1 MYRGQPFQ
9 GDLEKCHKQKEI
21 MDLSDLA
28 TSPRQ
33 PNAAQV
39 TVSKGIR
46 GWSGFVMHSWDAL
59 DAIDLRPAGA
69 VTAAFLRLEASDLQ
83 SAAKHV
89 SSVPYGRNTHPD
101 YPLIVLSEGHGTCST
116 KHALLRRL
124 AIEQHL
130 DIALVL
136 GIYEMA
142 EQNTPGVGA
151 VLHKHGLA
159 ILPEAHCYLRA
170 AGKRID
176 VTREIDQVHA
186 EAISRFLHEEDI
198 DPAQITDYKTALHK
212 QFLSKWIAENG
223 GLGGRSLA
231 DVWNIREECIASLSK

>member
-1 MYRGQPFQ
+1 M
-9 GDLEKCHKQKEI
+9 
-21 MDLSDLA
+21 
-28 TSPRQ
+28 
-33 PNAAQV
+33 
-39 TVSKGIR
+39 
-46 GWSGFVMHSWDAL
+46 MHSWDAL

-69 VTAAFLRLEASDLQ
+69 VTAAFLRLGAKDLRF
-83 SAAKHV
+83 AAKHV
-89 SSVPYGRNTHPD
+89 SSVPYGRNIHPD

-124 AIEQHL
+124 AVEQHL

-136 GIYEMA
+136 GIYEMT
-142 EQNTPGVGA
+142 EQNTPGVGT
-151 VLHKHGLA
+151 VLFKHRLA

-176 VTREIDQVHA
+176 VTRGTDQAPA

-198 DPAQITDYKTALHK
+198 DPTQITDYKAAIHK
-212 QFLSKWIAENG
+212 QFLSNWIADNG

-231 DVWNIREECIASLSK
+231 DMWNTREECIARLALVDPDLNIAIPDAL